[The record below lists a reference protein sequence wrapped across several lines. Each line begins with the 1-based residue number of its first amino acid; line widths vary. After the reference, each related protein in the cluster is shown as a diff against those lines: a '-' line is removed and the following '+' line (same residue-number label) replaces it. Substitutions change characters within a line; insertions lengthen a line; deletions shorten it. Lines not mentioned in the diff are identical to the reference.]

1 MRLFVAR
8 KSPNKRA
15 ELVKSVQNVN
25 FGAPGIDCRTLFERR
40 RRLPASNRPLEP
52 GYAPLACQRAQITQ
66 ITHRR
71 GKLASALSAATPH
84 CAQRECVVVI
94 IVNH

>member
-40 RRLPASNRPLEP
+40 RRLPAIFRRLEP
-52 GYAPLACQRAQITQ
+52 GYAPLACQRAQLTQ
-66 ITHRR
+66 ITVPP
-71 GKLASALSAATPH
+71 ASSRTNFLTTPH
-84 CAQRECVVVI
+84 CAQRESIVVI
-94 IVNH
+94 ITVNH